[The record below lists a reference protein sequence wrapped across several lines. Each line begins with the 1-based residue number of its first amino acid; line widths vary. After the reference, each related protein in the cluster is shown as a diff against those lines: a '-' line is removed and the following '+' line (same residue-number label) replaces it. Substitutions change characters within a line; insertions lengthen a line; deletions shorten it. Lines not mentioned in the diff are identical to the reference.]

1 MIVFFN
7 TALLIIN
14 QIQIIFRQ
22 WNRYLKR
29 FPSAPRST
37 LTKTLRLMTGNET
50 THSSMLQHSRRL
62 QGMKARN
69 SVRSGG
75 YAVISSTIIGMR
87 RTRPNLDSSFCL
99 FSWDLHLI
107 WVSRY
112 PCSRRHSH
120 TWNRLYT
127 TRMKLMRRIMGR
139 MGWMGKTEHVLVVRM
154 QQMRGKIGQGTEVVQ
169 DRRTQKSYRY
179 DDEHCLLYKMTIG
192 LKQTQG
198 NDTASFY
205 GNSDSPTSQ
214 PRMNYHPLRA
224 SSSMMV

>member
-112 PCSRRHSH
+112 PCSDEQAALAHLESIIYDPHEADASH
-120 TWNRLYT
+120 YGPNGVDGEDG
-127 TRMKLMRRIMGR
+127 TRSGSEDATDAR
-139 MGWMGKTEHVLVVRM
+139 E
-154 QQMRGKIGQGTEVVQ
+154 
-169 DRRTQKSYRY
+169 DRSR
-179 DDEHCLLYKMTIG
+179 D
-192 LKQTQG
+192 
-198 NDTASFY
+198 
-205 GNSDSPTSQ
+205 
-214 PRMNYHPLRA
+214 
-224 SSSMMV
+224 